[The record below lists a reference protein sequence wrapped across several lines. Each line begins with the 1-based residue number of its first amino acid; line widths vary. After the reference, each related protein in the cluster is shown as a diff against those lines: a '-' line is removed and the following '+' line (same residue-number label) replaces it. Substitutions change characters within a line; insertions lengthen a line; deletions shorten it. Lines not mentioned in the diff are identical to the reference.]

1 MATYI
6 VRQGDCISSIADDL
20 GLKWETVW
28 NHGNNASLRAK
39 RKDPNVLYPDDEV
52 YVPDREL
59 KELSRNT
66 DQKHKFVKKGEP
78 TKLKLRLLDDY
89 KPRAGVKYQ
98 LEIDGVSK
106 SGTTDSNG
114 FIKETIPAGA
124 RSGRL
129 LVGQGRPTR
138 DFYDLR
144 LGELD
149 PLETE
154 DGIRGRLIDL
164 GFGADNLNDAISAF
178 QKREGLEATGEANDA
193 TLNRL
198 KERFGQ

>member
-1 MATYI
+1 MPTYN
-6 VRQGDCISSIADDL
+6 VRQGDCISSIADEL

-39 RKDPNVLYPDDEV
+39 RKDPNVLYPGDEV
-52 YVPDREL
+52 YVPDREN
-59 KELSRNT
+59 KELPRPT

-89 KPRAGVKYQ
+89 QPRAGVKYQ

-106 SGTTDSNG
+106 SGTTDSDG
-114 FIKETIPAGA
+114 FIKEMIPAGA

-129 LVGQGRPTR
+129 LVGPGPTK
-138 DFYDLR
+138 DCYDLR

-178 QKREGLEATGEANDA
+178 QKREGLETTGEANDA

>member
-1 MATYI
+1 MSTYN
-6 VRQGDCISSIADDL
+6 VRQGDCISSIADEL
-20 GLKWETVW
+20 GLKWEAVW

-39 RKDPNVLYPDDEV
+39 RKDPNVLYPGDEV
-52 YVPDREL
+52 YVPDREI

-89 KPRAGVKYQ
+89 QPRAGVKYQ
-98 LEIDGVSK
+98 LEIDGVAK

-114 FIKETIPAGA
+114 FITEMIPAGA

-129 LVGQGRPTR
+129 LVGQGSTK
-138 DFYDLR
+138 DYYDLR

-154 DGIRGRLIDL
+154 EGIRGRLIDL

-178 QKREGLEATGEANDA
+178 QKREGLETTGEANEA
-193 TLNRL
+193 TQNRL

>member
-1 MATYI
+1 MSTYN
-6 VRQGDCISSIADDL
+6 VRQGDCISSIADEL

-39 RKDPNVLYPDDEV
+39 RKDPNVLYPGDEV
-52 YVPDREL
+52 YVPDREI
-59 KELSRNT
+59 KELSRST

-98 LEIDGVSK
+98 LEIDGASK

-114 FIKETIPAGA
+114 FITEMIPAGA

-129 LVGQGRPTR
+129 LVGQGSTK
-138 DFYDLR
+138 DYYDLR

-154 DGIRGRLIDL
+154 DGVRGRLIDL
-164 GFGADNLNDAISAF
+164 GFGSDNLNDAISAF
-178 QKREGLEATGEANDA
+178 QKREGLETTGEANDA

>member
-1 MATYI
+1 MPTYS
-6 VRQGDCISSIADDL
+6 VRQGDCISSIADEL

-28 NHGNNASLRAK
+28 NHGNNASLRQK
-39 RKDPNVLYPDDEV
+39 RKDPNVLYPGDEV
-52 YVPDREL
+52 YLPDRET

-66 DQKHKFVKKGEP
+66 DQKHKFVKKEEP

-89 KPRAGVKYQ
+89 QPRAGVKYQ
-98 LEIDGVSK
+98 LEIDGVLK

-114 FIKETIPAGA
+114 FITEMIPAGA

-129 LVGQGRPTR
+129 LVGQGPTK
-138 DFYDLR
+138 DHYDLR

-154 DGIRGRLIDL
+154 EGIRGRLIDL

-178 QKREGLEATGEANDA
+178 QKREGLETTGEANDA